1 MNIFLDHV
9 NNTSGL
15 SGALDYLGYGLMKPL
30 QWVIAPIAAERI
42 RCHRVEEKQGN
53 DKQYEVID
61 TQNPIRPQST
71 SYLITVWRV
80 ASLALG
86 LLLVAFT
93 TPLALFCK
101 GFARLSSQ
109 ETRLKYQ
116 AEFPAKKDVKGVPEN
131 AEDVRLSFID
141 ACSICQVL
149 YPIYSSM
156 SYQTN
161 KREIESNFNR
171 CYGKTIDSSL
181 PIQKTSVHVVIDDAF
196 VDYLVLQGTIAGYK
210 HESSWEY
217 WLIFN
222 QQDLDQ
228 VVEGKLA
235 FVPGKDDI
243 VTKAS
248 LLARYR
254 QKVETDYPAKEEV
267 VPSVFDKVGGYL
279 KPVKLAE

>member
-15 SGALDYLGYGLMKPL
+15 SGVLDDLGYGLMKPL

-42 RCHRVEEKQGN
+42 RCHQVEQKQSN
-53 DKQYEVID
+53 TKQYKVID
-61 TQNPIRPQST
+61 TQNLIRSQST
-71 SYLITVWRV
+71 SYLVTVWRV
-80 ASLALG
+80 VSLALG

-101 GFARLSSQ
+101 GFARFSSQ

-116 AEFPAKKDVKGVPEN
+116 AKFPAKKDVNGVPEN
-131 AEDVRLSFID
+131 AEVTRLAFYD
-141 ACSICQVL
+141 ACSVCRVL
-149 YPIYSSM
+149 YPLYSSM

-161 KREIESNFNR
+161 QREIESNFKH
-171 CYGKTIDSSL
+171 CYGKEIDSSL
-181 PIQKTSVHVVIDDAF
+181 PIQKTTTHVVIDDAF
-196 VDYLVLQGTIAGYK
+196 VDYLVLQGKIAGYK
-210 HESSWEY
+210 NEKSWEY

-222 QQDLDQ
+222 PQDLEQ
-228 VVEGKLA
+228 VMEGKLT

-254 QKVETDYPAKEEV
+254 QKMKDDGLDEKEITY
-267 VPSVFDKVGGYL
+267 SVFDKVPDYFR
-279 KPVKLAE
+279 PVKLEE